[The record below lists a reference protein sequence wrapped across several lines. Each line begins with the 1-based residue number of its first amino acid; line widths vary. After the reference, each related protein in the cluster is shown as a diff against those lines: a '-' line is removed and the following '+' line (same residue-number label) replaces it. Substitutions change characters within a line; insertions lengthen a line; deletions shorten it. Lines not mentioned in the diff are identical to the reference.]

1 VWPRNSERLVYRLRR
16 LETAGTVLHVG
27 AHPDDEDNGM
37 LAYLSHGLGIRAVYW
52 SATRGEGG
60 QNRGGGERAEALG
73 ILRTWESL
81 LAREIDGGEV
91 LYGPFYDYGFSK
103 SGDDALRRWG
113 RDDLVRELVRAIRL
127 VQPAL
132 VVCRWS
138 GSADDGHGHHQAIG
152 QTADEAFD
160 AAADPSRY
168 PDLLDAG
175 LLPWAAH
182 RLYRSLGG
190 DWQPG
195 EDAQFGGLIEEYE
208 RAGHVRID
216 TGQVDPVAGVS
227 YQEQGH
233 RAANRHRSQGMGHLP
248 EPGPYYYYY
257 RLERDRNLTGDT
269 EAGEG
274 LFAGLDPSLTG
285 LADHVPA
292 AAALLQSPLEEA
304 KEHARRA
311 GDSYH
316 PDRPSAAGL
325 AAADGAAIL
334 HELRRE
340 LARTVDTDATA
351 ALLPYLARKAR
362 EFDEVAAACLGVR
375 VDCLLDRPRTTPGR
389 PVRVRARVRNAGPD
403 PVHVSAIR
411 LEAPSN
417 WVREPDTEPAGGSDA
432 DRIPAQAEWE
442 IRPPDGTT
450 PTVPYWLREPRG
462 PYRYVWPPD
471 GPLAQPLD
479 PAPVSAIADLL
490 VGSRSLTVEVPALY
504 RSAFPGGFRELS
516 LAVLPPMT
524 VRPRERRELVPV
536 PAVPI
541 AIELV
546 AGVRCI
552 DDQGANGVLTLQTP
566 PGWEAHPRS
575 VDLSFSGGAEPRTLA
590 FEVTIPAATP
600 AGTYELVYDLQCE
613 GQSTGFELETTHL
626 PADGA
631 TGPVDEANCAA
642 EAFRVRRASVEVCLI
657 DADFVRTL
665 HYGYVEGA
673 QESIVRSLTRFGLE
687 ISLLNDE
694 DLAYAKLG
702 SFDAIV
708 IGPNAYNTR
717 RALQQNASR
726 MLGYVADGGT
736 LVVQYQGYGYDRSG
750 LAPYPFRFN
759 QPHDRITDPEAEVEV
774 LDPAHPLMHLPNQL
788 TAADF
793 DGWVHDRGLYFFGEW
808 DPRYHPL
815 LATADRGEESQR
827 GGLLVASYG
836 RGSYAYTGFSLHRQI
851 PAGVPGAIRL
861 VANLLGLA
869 EARVRARA
877 ALLRGVELFAS
888 LSEDDL
894 YEGARVTSERWV
906 PAGDDLVREGDRGS
920 ELFIL
925 HEGRIAAIKTSGGRE
940 RVVEVVHPG
949 KSLGE
954 LAVLAGTPR
963 AATLRAETDSRVLVL
978 PAEALHA
985 WLRREPDLAIRLMER
1000 LARLIIDQGPDL

>member
-1 VWPRNSERLVYRLRR
+1 M
-16 LETAGTVLHVG
+16 AGAVLHVG

-37 LAYLSHGLGIRAVYW
+37 LAYLSHGLGVRAVYW

-60 QNRGGGERAEALG
+60 QNRRGGERAEALG

-81 LAREIDGGEV
+81 LAREVDGGEV

-103 SGDDALRRWG
+103 SGEDALRRWG

-127 VQPAL
+127 VQPSL

-138 GSADDGHGHHQAIG
+138 GGADDGHGHHQAIG
-152 QTADEAFD
+152 LAAAEAFD
-160 AAADPSRY
+160 AAADSSRY

-175 LLPWAAH
+175 LLPWAAQ
-182 RLYRSLGG
+182 RLYRSLGA

-208 RAGHVRID
+208 RAGYVRID
-216 TGQVDPVAGVS
+216 TGQLDPVAGVS

-233 RAANRHRSQGMGHLP
+233 RAVNRHRSQGMGYLP
-248 EPGPYYYYY
+248 EPGSYYYYY
-257 RLERDRNLTGDT
+257 RLELERSPTGDP

-285 LADHVPA
+285 LADYAPA
-292 AAALLQSPLEEA
+292 ATALLRAPLAEA

-311 GDSYH
+311 VDSFH
-316 PDRPSAAGL
+316 PERPAAAGL

-334 HELRRE
+334 QELRRE
-340 LARTVDTDATA
+340 LATAADADSTA

-375 VDCLLDRPRTTPGR
+375 MDCLLDRPRTTPGR
-389 PVRVRARVRNAGPD
+389 PVRVRARVWNAGPD
-403 PVHVSAIR
+403 PVQVSAIR
-411 LEAPSN
+411 LEAPPS
-417 WVREPDTEPAGGSDA
+417 WEREPDTEPASGSNA
-432 DRIPAQAEWE
+432 GRITAHAEWE

-450 PTVPYWLREPRG
+450 STVPYWLREPRG
-462 PYRYVWPPD
+462 PYRYAWPAD

-479 PAPVSAIADLL
+479 PAPVSASADVL
-490 VGSRSLTVEVPALY
+490 VGSKSLTVQVPAMY

-516 LAVLPPMT
+516 LAVLPPMS
-524 VRPRERRELVPV
+524 VRPRQRRELVPV
-536 PAVPI
+536 PAEPI
-541 AIELV
+541 VIELV

-552 DDQGANGVLTLQTP
+552 DEEGAEGVLTLKTP
-566 PGWEAHPRS
+566 PGWEVHPRR
-575 VDLSFSGGAEPRTLA
+575 VDLSFSGGGERRTLA
-590 FEVTIPAATP
+590 FEVTIPAAVP
-600 AGTYELVYDLQCE
+600 AGAYELVYDLQCE
-613 GQSTGFELETTHL
+613 GRSTGFELETTRL
-626 PADGA
+626 PADSA
-631 TGPVDEANCAA
+631 TGPVDEGNCLA
-642 EAFRVRRASVEVCLI
+642 EAFQVRRASVEVCLI

-665 HYGYVEGA
+665 RYGYVEGA
-673 QESIVRSLTRFGLE
+673 QESIVRSLARFGLE
-687 ISLLNDE
+687 ISLLSDE
-694 DLAYAKLG
+694 DLAYAKLA

-708 IGPNAYNTR
+708 VGPNAYNTR

-726 MLGYVADGGT
+726 MLAYVANGGT
-736 LVVQYQGYGYDRSG
+736 LVVQYQGYGYDRGG
-750 LAPYPFRFN
+750 LAPYPFTFN
-759 QPHDRITDPEAEVEV
+759 QPHDRITDPEAEVEL
-774 LDPAHPLMHLPNQL
+774 LDPDHPLMHLPNTL

-815 LATADRGEESQR
+815 LSAADGEDEPQR

-836 RGSYAYTGFSLHRQI
+836 RGSYAYTGYSLHRQI

-877 ALLRGVELFAS
+877 ALLGGVELFAS
-888 LSEDDL
+888 LSEEDL

-940 RVVEVVHPG
+940 RVVEVVQPG

-963 AATLRAETDSRVLVL
+963 AATLRAEIDSRVLVL

-985 WLRREPDLAIRLMER
+985 WLRREPDLAVRLMER